1 MTVRQKSCKF
11 SKAAHLS
18 LDFQEL
24 HLTRQTFTMQALGC
38 LLYFLMF
45 GKLAFQAEAKL
56 QILNGDVIIPPTR
69 PPPLVSLLKELLV
82 VSPLQRPNIVTVLR
96 RLQEVADAMNVDPAL
111 LVPRQSQ
118 PQPSGELLHLQSL
131 VMKPIC
137 SYLMSVEYEQKM
149 TPPHVLEPGQLC
161 LPVKYGPFYKHPFL
175 GFMLS

>member
-1 MTVRQKSCKF
+1 M
-11 SKAAHLS
+11 L
-18 LDFQEL
+18 
-24 HLTRQTFTMQALGC
+24 QALGC

-82 VSPLQRPNIVTVLR
+82 VNPMQRPGIVTVLR

-118 PQPSGELLHLQSL
+118 PQLPGESL
-131 VMKPIC
+131 IEKSADTVN
-137 SYLMSVEYEQKM
+137 Q
-149 TPPHVLEPGQLC
+149 
-161 LPVKYGPFYKHPFL
+161 
-175 GFMLS
+175 